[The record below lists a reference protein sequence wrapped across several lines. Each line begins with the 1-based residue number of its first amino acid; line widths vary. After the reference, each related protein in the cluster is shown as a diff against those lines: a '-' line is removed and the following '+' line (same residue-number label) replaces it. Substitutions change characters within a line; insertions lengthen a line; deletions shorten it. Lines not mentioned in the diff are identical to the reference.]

1 MIYGVKYCGYD
12 TLKGFRTDD
21 WQTVKQTATK
31 IKELMKEIHMF
42 CFAVFQLTDDT
53 VFTDVFQLSSN
64 NIANAKQIKHI
75 ADILTLGKRI
85 DKEEYYKYQYICP
98 TDWGAKTPNDL
109 DYNKQYFALKVDKNR
124 GGNKHRMPVF
134 EINLDYNTWNEVG
147 YLVKK
152 KKRDGE

>member
-1 MIYGVKYCGYD
+1 M
-12 TLKGFRTDD
+12 
-21 WQTVKQTATK
+21 
-31 IKELMKEIHMF
+31 
-42 CFAVFQLTDDT
+42 
-53 VFTDVFQLSSN
+53 
-64 NIANAKQIKHI
+64 
-75 ADILTLGKRI
+75 TLGKRI

-134 EINLDYNTWNEVG
+134 EINLDYNIWNEVG